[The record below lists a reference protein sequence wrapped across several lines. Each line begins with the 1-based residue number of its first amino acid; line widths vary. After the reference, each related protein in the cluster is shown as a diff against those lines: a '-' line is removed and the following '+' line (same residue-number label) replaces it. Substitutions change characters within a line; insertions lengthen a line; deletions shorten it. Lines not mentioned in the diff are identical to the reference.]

1 MWGEGGVEQRPKGIC
16 GAVFGRWGTGTRQAK
31 RTGVYHTALEEFPL
45 ATQVS
50 QATCNYVRKA
60 KVSMCS
66 GQGLGRARRCDSLS

>member
-50 QATCNYVRKA
+50 TRPPVTMSEKRSEH
-60 KVSMCS
+60 V
-66 GQGLGRARRCDSLS
+66 LRARPGEGEEM